1 MARNKVKL
9 SSVVSSQIPLFAR
22 ESYPIFEE
30 LLEAYFDY
38 LESPGQPGDILTNI
52 ETYTKLDF
60 VYNWINYVIL
70 TEELSIFD
78 NEVSVNTTEGFP
90 EENGLLKIGDEI
102 IFYRTKTSTTFED
115 CTRGF
120 SGVTNYTDPENSDHL
135 VFEESSASEHGI
147 GSDVVNLNSLLLDEF
162 LQKIKLQFAPGFEN
176 IEINQNIDQ
185 TLFIKQAKDF
195 YESKGTDNSF
205 IILFKALYGASSTKV
220 FRPRDFLLTPSIA
233 DYRKTLDLTVE
244 SYLGDPLQIV
254 NRVLYQDQDGTLP
267 RAYGTVTACKA
278 FVKNETAT
286 YYKISLDYGYNKDI
300 GFTGTVF
307 GDFTIHHQTPTLSK
321 VSIGASVI
329 TVDSTIGFPD
339 DGELIVLFEGQTA
352 DDDTWML
359 LNYESTNAN
368 QFLGVTNVSREIDEG
383 AFVSINAY
391 VYSYDNEGEEV
402 RMRVTGVLTDLIEEV
417 GTPYSVVGD
426 PVQVWEL
433 GKKAESIQANSWI
446 FNHALSN
453 RVSQLI
459 DEGNLNYAI
468 ITFDNCYVNSGDIIS
483 LNCEVRN
490 FDGSLETI
498 EKEFTVSSGPTPNN
512 SFRIVNDRLVTQA
525 YYVKRRITKAV
536 GSEIIANVQ
545 NTYLDNRND
554 VYVTSNSLPNYNNEV
569 LDLRYRSIILNGTF
583 NDQQTIVFK
592 NHGLYTGDAVYYD
605 NSYTENNTLNLS
617 AIYFAY
623 RIDSDT
629 FKLSRSRE
637 NLYSENYVSLTGTTQ
652 YSKLVRLNIAN
663 EIGKQYELL
672 PQKLVKK
679 ITVDPQT
686 RLYDYSIDPED
697 RIGIFRNGVEVVTY
711 KSKDFCYYGNI
722 VEVIVKS
729 GGQSYDVINSPRLD
743 VLDVNGSGF
752 SGDVIVS
759 GSLIKID
766 VLDGGFD
773 YIESNPKVLIRGGN
787 PKEQALVSANM
798 TAVIHKVFFRSDSQ
812 GVDIIENTITFSSP
826 HKFRNA
832 DRVSYS
838 SQGQQ
843 KISTLF
849 ESGFYYVGVIGSNKI
864 SLHST
869 LDEALG
875 LINPISLAYGV
886 GQHTLR
892 SSTSKNIV
900 ESLVVGFGGEGYS
913 NNKTITTS
921 VGINTANYFITSKNH
936 TFQNND
942 RIVYTY
948 TNAPIS
954 GLSTTKTYI
963 ASILDDDRF
972 ILYEENTTFGE
983 NSLAF
988 RKDNEIVQLNSAP
1001 DGFHIFSYPP
1011 ITVEVVGEKGVG
1023 SLVES
1028 DCVTIINPVFRG
1040 EVKKV
1045 AVRTSGFDYGVNNIL
1060 NLDRQPSYY
1069 FRTGTSA
1076 IVQPVIFNGTIKDV
1090 IISSQGEYYFSTP
1103 NIYVF
1108 EPDPTANIIAAH
1120 LSPVISNGKLV
1131 DIKIIDGGFNY
1142 SANAKIIVEAPAT
1155 GASLQFKIRSWNV
1168 NIVDRL
1174 IRENNIPLDDGVL
1187 LKSQNSN
1194 YGIQYTHA
1202 YAPRKLRN
1210 MVFSQK
1216 FEEGILKYQTDL
1228 NSDTSTPYH
1237 SPIIGWAYDGN
1248 PIYGPY
1254 GYDTISGGRI
1264 RQMLSGYARFDL
1276 GDRPDFPL
1284 GFFVE
1289 DYVFRG
1295 SGDLDQYNGRYCI
1308 TPEYPKGTYAYFSTL
1323 DTNLQKEGAFA
1334 QNKLPSF
1341 PYVIGDSHYSQ
1352 PVTFNNSTQLD
1363 QNTFD
1368 FEQFKCRRNTKP
1380 YNLKEW
1386 NSGYDYIVQP
1396 NKVDAH
1402 YSVVKQ
1408 IIPSSVDTIEII
1420 NPGTGYKVKDS
1431 ILFDNVGT
1439 GGTGV
1444 SASVSE
1450 VVGKTISSVLIDEI
1464 YINSTKLY
1472 RSKSSTGFIAI
1483 CNQPHGFLPNDIISI
1498 TGVSTSNNYAMDS
1511 KEKIRIPS
1519 TTYTLGKDL
1528 GTPATTGITTYIIIA
1543 SGVLFSPLIDENDV
1557 LVIGNEKMKVLSVD
1571 LKSSRI
1577 RVLRN
1582 YDSTVGTSYSASTS
1596 AFILPRKFF
1605 IDAYAPNDLN
1615 IGRYDREYYF
1625 NPIESVGIGSTH
1637 GPGITTSLYLS
1648 NPGLGSTTIIVP
1660 TRSIYI
1666 ENHELETGDL
1676 ITYNTNGGNS
1686 LVVSVTGI
1694 GTTAIENN
1702 YEFYVVKFSKDTIGL
1717 STVKLGLTSSFD
1729 GFEYVGITTNI
1740 GARPLYFVGVGTG
1753 DYHRLKT
1760 NYDHVSSEVFQSIVT
1775 VNTKT
1780 SENNQ
1785 LQIND
1790 KVRLEIVPTV
1800 TKTFKVFYSDKHR
1813 RLLIDEIQI
1822 GSVDINNDQ
1831 IIIPDHGLVDGE
1843 KIIYKSQSPI
1853 GGLISDSIYYTV
1865 YINKDTIEL
1874 SLNYNQSRIIS
1885 GERVNL
1891 TSSGGGG
1898 YIYRVNP
1905 QIVSERN
1912 DTVIFDLSDT
1922 SLSYID
1928 GTTILPAFDFK
1939 LFRDS
1944 KFREEYV
1951 TDETS
1956 SSFSATSNGTIGVD
1970 LTANLTLKVGEFTPS
1985 EIYYTLIPK
1994 RTQGISNVKSEIIR
2008 DNYNIAQA
2016 NKLILVY
2023 PRINASIHTVVS
2035 ASSTSF
2041 TFKTPTNLTKVSYA
2055 TTESSLKYFTNSKTS
2070 SGPISGIT
2078 LYDQGRGY
2086 KTLVGVATVIS
2097 ATGTDARVK
2106 PKGTSIGIKKEFKT
2120 EDVGWDYPTDP
2131 TLFPTAKMPDV
2142 FEVDQ
2147 LFSFDTITQKSP
2159 GLNYTVS
2166 PNLVVQNSTSLEILN
2181 DLILEYKNN
2190 VVNIVKNTFRLTNNT
2205 PTFIPINNSNGF
2217 SIKNISFNTSTKVV
2231 TLTFKTSFSDP
2242 DRFPFVVGD
2251 KILIE
2256 GCASKTLG
2264 SKNRSFNSSDFSY
2277 NLFTIT
2283 EIDANIGGS
2292 NATLKYSLLGIVDAD
2307 ETLGLYDEVSL
2318 TGIVVLQKHFPIF
2331 TSTIKKSTYIAG
2343 ELIYGETSGSIGEVH
2358 SWNASNEIVKSFGP
2372 YDFTVG
2378 ELIRGQQSG
2387 TVSRISEIYKSEMYY
2402 KVGAAAEVTTGWLN
2416 EKGFLNNNLQIIQ
2429 DSFYWQKFSYA
2440 IQSNISENVWE
2451 SSVESLNHLA
2461 GWKRFSDH
2469 TIESNSLSF
2478 IGINTSQDG
2487 GNFISIADLSET
2499 IDLNCFFDFDI
2510 VLDETTLIGSRRV
2523 STGLVFNSRDL
2534 QDYEK
2539 SIGNRVLI
2547 IDDISDQFNNT
2558 PRPDPFSV
2566 IDTFK
2571 LNNVRSRKFL
2581 VYARD
2586 KRFTA
2591 ERQIYLV
2598 TTIHNGTNA
2607 YVNQYGRVE
2616 SVEALG
2622 SFDIDIR
2629 EDEGRLLF
2637 FPNKFR
2643 INDYDLSFISY
2654 DVKDFVSG
2662 VGNTNFGD
2670 VVDIQ
2675 SIFTNRTSSIGSTTI
2690 ASIPLDYRA
2699 SKLLVQIEDSEN
2711 IFEYD
2716 EITVLHDGTNVEML
2730 DYGQITTGVGSS
2742 LGIGTYY
2749 AYISGSNLKID
2760 LIPDYPY
2767 DADINV
2773 VRVSI
2778 ASSES
2783 GFVDTGAQ
2791 DLNTTRLQSHFVG
2804 IASTNSLNPTK
2815 IAEFENGLLNYSGGY
2830 LIISIEDKTNQ
2841 RYQVSE
2847 MNVITDDSEAYYA
2860 EFGILYND
2868 SEIGIITAGVNA
2880 GYTEVYFTAD
2890 SNIDAEVRVFG
2901 NYIGLVDTFN
2911 QNNEILMNNAR
2922 IFTGY
2927 GEYEGTER
2935 SIKKEFELYHK
2946 GRPIFE
2952 KMFNGESADIIKV
2965 ADNLIEL
2972 PQHYFVTGEK
2982 VFYSYDMLNEP
2993 VGIATTTISGIGL
3006 TDKLPNE
3013 LYVIKEDDLNVRFA
3027 ANVADALNLVP
3038 IPLTIASVG
3047 FGSAHYITAQKQNV
3061 KSLVTID
3068 NMIQSP
3074 IVSTAVTS
3082 GLSTSILTTDD
3093 IITLTNNVEF
3103 FFSGDLIKIN
3113 DEIMKVEIVGYGGST
3128 NNIYVQRPWL
3138 ATILSTHSQFD
3149 VITKVV
3155 GNYNISRNII
3165 SFAAPPYGKFPLGLP
3180 ENRPDSRDYTGIT
3193 THSTFSGRTFMRSGV
3208 VDSSIEPY
3216 TKNFVFDGIQDSFT
3230 GFTSS
3235 FTLTVEG
3242 SDVAGIIDSNAIITI
3257 KDIFQSPR
3265 VVGNVVTIPGNY
3277 FLEEDEI
3284 LGKTTILFEDNNY
3297 SGNDV
3302 LTRGLPTGGRIV
3314 SVGSTKGFGYQP
3326 LVSAAGTAIVSSA
3339 GTITSINIT
3348 NIGSGYRSG
3357 IQTVYVGLQ
3366 TSSTDSSGITT
3377 HVGLASIS
3385 DGRVNSVAII
3395 NPGSGYTH
3403 SNPPLVVFDSP
3414 LSYSNI
3420 ALEYAPTSIGTT
3432 TGVNARVDVVVGQGS
3447 SVIDFNFTN
3456 IGHGYEIN
3464 NVLTV
3469 SVGGTTGI
3477 PTTVGYFENFEI
3489 TVSDTDTDEF
3499 TGWTIGDLQVIDDI
3513 SDLFDGVTTRFPIKF
3528 NGIRKSIKAST
3539 GSLIDVQS
3547 TLLIFI
3553 NDILQV
3559 PGQGYIFKGGSVIRF
3574 SEPPNPDDKCTIL
3587 FYKGTGSIDV
3597 EEVGILESIKSGD
3610 VVTVH
3615 SDNQIEN
3622 QDDRS
3627 VKDIT
3632 STDSIDTFIYGG
3644 PGISA
3649 NPFLARPVNWCKQ
3662 ANDIIVDGIEITK
3675 DRDLYEA
3682 QINPLT
3688 NIIYDVGSASTTIY
3702 VESVKTFFDNKKEN
3716 TNTNYI
3722 NTIDIVTQDE
3732 TRECLAVASVNS
3744 SGIVT
3749 TISLIDSGFGY
3760 SLIPTVTI
3768 ADPVGVGT
3776 TALAV
3781 ASVSSGGVTTINIIS
3796 GGSGYSQSL
3805 PPIVLVS
3812 PPNPSGEVAF
3822 KVNYDGD
3829 FGLLTGI
3836 GTTSVGV
3843 SSVGLVFEFTIPENS
3858 PLKDLSIVD
3867 EAITYSGIG
3876 TGDFF
3881 IIKET
3886 NIGFGITSLE
3896 LDGSPLVSG
3905 TEYINN
3911 VYQVHDLITDIPY
3924 TVLVDDFIASLTRY
3938 GSFSV
3943 GLGRSTTVS
3952 IGATLIIEDHTKVV
3966 AVIEDLNNIGI
3977 TSFLTR
3983 SFFGEFSYGKITNVI
3998 RPYPEEYS
4006 IYRNN
4011 GLLGI
4016 STSPIVRRTNA
4027 LKYRNYLP

>member
-1 MARNKVKL
+1 MVRNKVKL
-9 SSVVSSQIPLFAR
+9 SSIVNSQIPLFAR
-22 ESYPIFEE
+22 ESYPLFEE

-38 LESPGQPGDILTNI
+38 LETAGQPADILTNI

-60 VYNWINYVIL
+60 VSNWINYVKL
-70 TEELSIFD
+70 AEELSIFD
-78 NEVSVNTTEGFP
+78 TEISVSTTEGFP
-90 EENGLLKIGDEI
+90 KENGLLKIGDEI
-102 IFYRTKTSTTFED
+102 IFYRTKTATTFED

-120 SGVTNYTDPENSDHL
+120 SGVVNYSDPENPDHL

-147 GSDVVNLNSLLLDEF
+147 ESDVVNLNSLLLDEF
-162 LQKIKLQFAPGFEN
+162 LQKIKIQFAPGFEN
-176 IEINQNIDQ
+176 IEINPIVDQ
-185 TLFIKQAKDF
+185 SLFIKQVKDF
-195 YESKGTDNSF
+195 YESRGTDNSF
-205 IILFKALYGASSTKV
+205 IILFKALYGSSPKV
-220 FRPRDFLLTPSIA
+220 FRPRDFLFTPSIA

-244 SYLGDPLQIV
+244 SYIGDPLQIV
-254 NRVLYQDQDGTLP
+254 NRVLYQDQDGSIP
-267 RAYGTVTACKA
+267 KAYGTVTGCKA
-278 FVKNETAT
+278 FVKNERAI
-286 YYKISLDYGYNKDI
+286 YYKVSLDYGYNKDL
-300 GFTGTVF
+300 GFTGSVF
-307 GDFTIHHQTPTLSK
+307 GNFTIHHQTPTLSK

-339 DGELIVLFEGQTA
+339 DGELIVLFQGETA

-359 LNYESTNAN
+359 LNYESTNTN
-368 QFLGVTNVSREIDEG
+368 QFLGVTGVTREIDEG
-383 AFVSINAY
+383 AFLSVNAY

-402 RMRVTGVLTDLIEEV
+402 RMRVTGILSDLVEEV
-417 GTPYSVVGD
+417 PTPYSVVGE

-433 GKKAESIQANSWI
+433 GKKAESVQANSWI
-446 FNHALSN
+446 FNHAISN
-453 RVSQLI
+453 RVLQLV

-468 ITFDNCYVNSGDIIS
+468 TTYDNCYVNRGDIVN

-490 FDGSLETI
+490 YDGSLETI
-498 EKEFTVSSGPTPNN
+498 EKEFEVSSGPTPNN
-512 SFRIVNDRLVTQA
+512 SFRVVNDRPITQA
-525 YYVKRRITKAV
+525 YYVKRRITKV
-536 GSEIIANVQ
+536 TGSEIIANVQ
-545 NTYLDNRND
+545 NTYIDNRND
-554 VYVTSNSLPNYNNEV
+554 VYVTSNSLPNYGNEF
-569 LDLRYRSIILNGTF
+569 LDLKYRSVIISGTF
-583 NDQQTIVFK
+583 DNQQTIVAK

-605 NSYTENNTLNLS
+605 DSYTENNTLNLS

-629 FKLSRSRE
+629 FKLARSRN
-637 NLYSENYVSLTGTTQ
+637 NLDSADYVYLTGTTQ
-652 YSKLVRLNIAN
+652 YSKLVRLNNAN
-663 EIGKQYELL
+663 EVGKEYELL

-679 ITVDPQT
+679 ITTDPQA
-686 RLYDYSIDPED
+686 RIFDYPIDPEE
-697 RIGIFRNGVEVVTY
+697 RIGIFRNGVEILTY
-711 KSKDFCYYGNI
+711 KSKDFCYYGEI
-722 VEVIVKS
+722 EEVIVNS
-729 GGQSYDVINSPRLD
+729 GGESYDVINPPRLD
-743 VLDVNGSGF
+743 ILDVNGSGF
-752 SGDVIVS
+752 SGDVVVS
-759 GSLIKID
+759 GSLLKID

-773 YIESNPKVLIRGGN
+773 YIENKPRVLIKGGN
-787 PKEQALVSANM
+787 PTRTASASAN
-798 TAVIHKVFFRSDSQ
+798 VKSVRHKVFFRSDAQ
-812 GVDIIENTITFSSP
+812 GVNIVEDTISFASP

-843 KISTLF
+843 KISTL
-849 ESGFYYVGVIGSNKI
+849 EEGSLYYVGVINNKKI
-864 SLHST
+864 SLHRT
-869 LDEALG
+869 IEDALG
-875 LINPISLAYGV
+875 IVNPLNLGYGI
-886 GQHTLR
+886 GEHTLEA
-892 SSTSKNIV
+892 SISKTIV
-900 ESLVVGFGGEGYS
+900 ESISIGNPGSGYS
-913 NNKTITTS
+913 NNKVIVTS
-921 VGINTANYFITSKNH
+921 VGINTANYVITSKNH
-936 TFQNND
+936 NFKRDD
-942 RIVYTY
+942 RLVYTY
-948 TNAPIS
+948 TGSPIS

-963 ASILDDDRF
+963 ASILDKDSF
-972 ILYEENTTFGE
+972 ILYEENETLGE
-983 NSLAF
+983 NPLKF
-988 RKDNEIVQLNSAP
+988 KNKNEVVKLNSAP
-1001 DGFHIFSYPP
+1001 SGYHTFSYPP

-1023 SLVES
+1023 SLVEG
-1028 DCVTIINPVFRG
+1028 DCVTILNPIFRG
-1040 EVKKV
+1040 EVTKV
-1045 AVRTSGFDYGVNNIL
+1045 AIRNPGTNYGLKDIL
-1060 NLDRQPSYY
+1060 NFHKQPRYY
-1069 FRTGTSA
+1069 FRTGESA
-1076 IVQPVIFNGTIKDV
+1076 IVQPIIFNGSIKDV
-1090 IISSQGEYYFSTP
+1090 VISSQGEYYFSSP

-1108 EPDPTANIIAAH
+1108 ESDPTVKPINAT

-1131 DIKIIDGGFNY
+1131 DIKVIDGGFNH
-1142 SANAKIIVEAPAT
+1142 SANAKIIVESPAT
-1155 GASLQFKIRSWNV
+1155 GASLQFKIKSWNV

-1174 IRENNIPLDDGVL
+1174 IRENSIPLDDGILVR
-1187 LKSQNSN
+1187 STNNNSS
-1194 YGIQYTHA
+1194 YGLQYTHA

-1237 SPIIGWAYDGN
+1237 SPIIGWSYDGN

-1254 GYDTISGGRI
+1254 GYDTPSGGRI
-1264 RQMLSGYARFDL
+1264 RQMVSGYTRFDS
-1276 GDRPDFPL
+1276 GNRPDFPL

-1289 DYVFRG
+1289 DFIFRG
-1295 SGDLDQYNGRYCI
+1295 SGDLDEYNGRYCI
-1308 TPEYPKGTYAYFSTL
+1308 TPEYPNGTYAYFLTL
-1323 DTNLQKEGAFA
+1323 DNTLQKEGIFA

-1341 PYVIGDSHYSQ
+1341 PYVIGPSHYSQ
-1352 PVTFNNSTQLD
+1352 PVRFNNSTQFD

-1368 FEQFKCRRNTKP
+1368 FEAFKCRRNTFP

-1386 NSGYDYIVQP
+1386 YSGYDYIVQP

-1402 YSVVKQ
+1402 YSVVKE
-1408 IIPSSVDTIEII
+1408 ITPSSIDTIEII
-1420 NPGTGYKVKDS
+1420 DPGTGYKVKDP

-1450 VVGKTISSVLIDEI
+1450 VKGRPISSIISSEN
-1464 YINSTKLY
+1464 YINGVKLY
-1472 RSKSSTGFIAI
+1472 QSKSSTGFIAI
-1483 CNQPHGFLPNDIISI
+1483 CNEPHDLISNDIISI
-1498 TGVSTSNNYAMDS
+1498 TGVCTSKNYAVDS
-1511 KEKIRIPS
+1511 KEKVRIPS
-1519 TTYTLGKDL
+1519 TNYILGKDL
-1528 GTPATTGITTYIIIA
+1528 GTPTTTGVTTYITVA

-1557 LVIGNEKMKVLSVD
+1557 LIIGSEKMKVLSVD

-1582 YDSTVGTSYSASTS
+1582 YKSTVGTAYSASTS
-1596 AFILPRKFF
+1596 FSVVPRKFF
-1605 IDAYAPNDLN
+1605 IDGYLINELN

-1625 NPIESVGIGSTH
+1625 NPVESVGIGSTH
-1637 GPGITTSLYLS
+1637 GPGVTTSIYITNS
-1648 NPGLGSTTIIVP
+1648 GLGNTTLLVP

-1676 ITYNTNGGNS
+1676 VTYATNGGNP

-1694 GTTAIENN
+1694 GTTVIQNN
-1702 YEFYVVKFSKDTIGL
+1702 SDLYVVKFSKDTIGL
-1717 STVKLGLTSSFD
+1717 STVKIGLTSSFD
-1729 GFEYVGITTNI
+1729 GFEYAGITTNI
-1740 GARPLYFVGVGTG
+1740 NARPLYFVGIGTG
-1753 DYHRLKT
+1753 DYHSLKT
-1760 NYDHVSSEVFQSIVT
+1760 NYDHVSSEVFQSTIT
-1775 VNTKT
+1775 VNTT
-1780 SENNQ
+1780 EDNQ
-1785 LQIND
+1785 LEIGD
-1790 KVRLEIVPTV
+1790 KIRLELIPSSI
-1800 TKTFKVFYSDKHR
+1800 KTFKVFYNDKNR
-1813 RLLIDEIQI
+1813 RLLINRLQI
-1822 GSVDINNDQ
+1822 SSVDILNDQ
-1831 IIIPDHGLVDGE
+1831 IIIPDHGLTDGE
-1843 KIIYKSQSPI
+1843 KIIYISLNPI
-1853 GGLISDSIYYTV
+1853 GGLITDTIYYTV

-1874 SLNYNQSRIIS
+1874 TTDYNESQLMS

-1891 TSSGGGG
+1891 TSSGGDG

-1905 QIVSERN
+1905 QIISERN
-1912 DTVIFDLSDT
+1912 DTVVFDLSDS

-1928 GTTILPAFDFK
+1928 GTTRLSAFEFK

-1944 KFREEYV
+1944 KFKEEYI

-1956 SSFSATSNGTIGVD
+1956 SSFSVTSSGVIGVD
-1970 LTANLTLKVGEFTPS
+1970 LNANVTLKVGEFSPL
-1985 EIYYTLIPK
+1985 ELYYALVPK
-1994 RTQGISNVKSEIIR
+1994 KSQGLSKVKSEIIT
-2008 DNYNIAQA
+2008 DTYNITQP
-2016 NKLILVY
+2016 NKLILTY
-2023 PRINASIHTVVS
+2023 PRINASVHSTVS
-2035 ASSTSF
+2035 TSSTSF
-2041 TFKTPTNLTKVSYA
+2041 TFKTPVNLTKVSYA
-2055 TTESSLKYFTNSKTS
+2055 TTEASIKYYTTSSKTT
-2070 SGPISGIT
+2070 GPISGIT
-2078 LYDQGRGY
+2078 LFNEGSGY
-2086 KTLVGVATVIS
+2086 KTLVGIATVIS
-2097 ATGTDARVK
+2097 NTGIDARVK
-2106 PKGTSIGIKKEFKT
+2106 AKGPTIGTRKEFHT

-2147 LFSFDTITQKSP
+2147 LYSFDTITLKYS
-2159 GLNYTVS
+2159 GVNYTVL
-2166 PNLVVQNSTSLEILN
+2166 PNLVVQDSTTLEILD
-2181 DLILEYKNN
+2181 DLILDYRNN
-2190 VVNIVKNTFRLTNNT
+2190 KVEIVKNTFRLTNNT
-2205 PTFIPINNSNGF
+2205 PVFIPINNSNGF
-2217 SIKNISFNTSTKVV
+2217 SIKNLSFNTTTKEV

-2242 DRFPFVVGD
+2242 NRFPFVVGD

-2277 NLFTIT
+2277 KLFTIT

-2292 NATLKYSLLGIVDAD
+2292 NATLKYNLSGIVDAD
-2307 ETLGLYDEVSL
+2307 ETLGLYDEVSS
-2318 TGIVVLQKHFPIF
+2318 TGIVVLQKHFPTF
-2331 TSTIKKSTYIAG
+2331 TSVIKKSAYVAG
-2343 ELIYGETSGSIGEVH
+2343 ELIFGATSGAIGEVH
-2358 SWNASNEIVKSFGP
+2358 SWDASNEIIKSFGP
-2372 YDFTVG
+2372 YNFAVG
-2378 ELIRGQQSG
+2378 EIIRGEKSG
-2387 TVSRISEIYKSEMYY
+2387 TVSRISKIYKSEMYY
-2402 KVGAAAEVTTGWLN
+2402 KIGPAAEVVKGWLN
-2416 EKGFLNNNLQIIQ
+2416 EKGFLNNNFQVVQ
-2429 DSFYWQKFSYA
+2429 DSFYWQRFSYA

-2469 TIESNSLSF
+2469 TIESKNLSF
-2478 IGINTSQDG
+2478 VGINTSQDG
-2487 GNFISIADLSET
+2487 GDFLSIADLNQT
-2499 IDLNCFFDFDI
+2499 IDLNCSFDFDI
-2510 VLDETTLIGSRRV
+2510 VLDETSLIGSRRV

-2539 SIGNRVLI
+2539 SIGNRVLV
-2547 IDDISDQFNNT
+2547 IDDVSDQFNNT
-2558 PRPDPFSV
+2558 PRPDPYSV
-2566 IDTFK
+2566 ISTFK
-2571 LNNVRSRKFL
+2571 LANVRSRKFL

-2586 KRFTA
+2586 KRFTG
-2591 ERQIYLV
+2591 ERQVYLV
-2598 TTIHNGTNA
+2598 TTIHNGSNA
-2607 YVNQYGRVE
+2607 YLNQYGRVE
-2616 SVEALG
+2616 SVGALG

-2629 EDEGRLLF
+2629 GDEGRLLF
-2637 FPNKFR
+2637 YPNKFR
-2643 INDYDLSFISY
+2643 VNDYDLSLVSY
-2654 DVKDFVSG
+2654 DVRDYISG
-2662 VGNTNFGD
+2662 VGNTNFGNI
-2670 VVDIQ
+2670 VNIQ
-2675 SIFTNRTSSIGSTTI
+2675 SIFTNRTSAIGSTTI

-2699 SKLLVQIEDSEN
+2699 SKLLVQIEDSQN
-2711 IFEYD
+2711 VFEYD

-2730 DYGQITTGVGSS
+2730 DYGQITTGVGAS

-2773 VRVSI
+2773 LRVSI

-2791 DLNTTRLQSHFVG
+2791 DLNTTRLQSHYVA

-2911 QNNEILMNNAR
+2911 PNNEILMNNTR

-2935 SIKKEFELYHK
+2935 SIKREFELYHK
-2946 GRPIFE
+2946 GNPIFE
-2952 KMFNGESADIIKV
+2952 KKFNGENTEVIKI

-2993 VGIATTTISGIGL
+2993 IGIATTTISGIGL
-3006 TDKLPNE
+3006 TDKLPSE
-3013 LYVIKEDDLNVRFA
+3013 IYVIKEDDLNVRFA
-3027 ANVADALNLVP
+3027 STAENALKLVP
-3038 IPLTIASVG
+3038 IPLTITSVG
-3047 FGSAHYITAQKQNV
+3047 FGSDHYITSQKQNV
-3061 KSLVTID
+3061 KSLISID

-3093 IITLTNNVEF
+3093 IITLTINVEF

-3113 DEIMKVEIVGYGGST
+3113 DEIMKVSIVGYGGSA
-3128 NNIYVQRPWL
+3128 NNIYVQRPWMG
-3138 ATILSTHSQFD
+3138 TTLSTHSQFD
-3149 VITKVV
+3149 EVTKVV
-3155 GNYNISRNII
+3155 GNYNISRNTI
-3165 SFAAPPYGKFPLGLP
+3165 SFASPPYGKYPLGLP

-3208 VDSSIEPY
+3208 TDSSIEPY
-3216 TKNFVFDGIQDSFT
+3216 TKNVVFDGIQDSFT

-3235 FTLTVEG
+3235 FTLTVDG
-3242 SDVAGIIDSNAIITI
+3242 SDVTGILDSNAIITV
-3257 KDIFQSPR
+3257 KDIFQAPR
-3265 VVGNVVTIPGNY
+3265 VLGNVVSIPGNY

-3314 SVGSTKGFGYQP
+3314 SVGSSKGFGYQP

-3339 GTITSINIT
+3339 GTISSINIT

-3377 HVGLASIS
+3377 HIGLASIS
-3385 DGRVNSVAII
+3385 NGRVNSVTII
-3395 NPGSGYTH
+3395 NPGTGFTH
-3403 SNPPLVVFDSP
+3403 SNPPLVIFDSP
-3414 LSYSNI
+3414 LSYTNI
-3420 ALEYAPTSIGTT
+3420 PLEYAPTSIGRT
-3432 TGVNARVDVVVGQGS
+3432 TGVKATVDIVVGQGS
-3447 SVIDFNFTN
+3447 SVIDFSFTN

-3477 PTTVGYFENFEI
+3477 PTTAGYFENFEI
-3489 TVSDTDTDEF
+3489 TVTDTDTDEF

-3528 NGIRKSIKAST
+3528 DGIRRSIKAST

-3574 SEPPNPDDKCTIL
+3574 SEPPNEGDKCTIL

-3597 EEVGILESIKSGD
+3597 EEVDILETIKSGD

-3615 SDNQIEN
+3615 SDNPIQD

-3627 VKDIT
+3627 VKDVT
-3632 STDSIDTFIYGG
+3632 STDSVDTFIYGG

-3649 NPFLARPVNWCKQ
+3649 DPFLARPVNWCKQ
-3662 ANDIIVDGIEITK
+3662 SNDIIVDGIEITK

-3688 NIIYDVGSASTTIY
+3688 NIIYDVGTASTTIY

-3716 TNTNYI
+3716 TNVNYI

-3749 TISLIDSGFGY
+3749 TITLVDSGFGY
-3760 SLIPTVTI
+3760 SSIPTVTI
-3768 ADPVGVGT
+3768 ANPIGVGT
-3776 TALAV
+3776 TALAT
-3781 ASVSSGGVTTINIIS
+3781 ASISGGKVTTINVIS
-3796 GGSGYSQSL
+3796 GGSGYIQSS

-3822 KVNYDGD
+3822 RVNYEGD
-3829 FGLLTGI
+3829 FGLITGI

-3858 PLKDLSIVD
+3858 PLKDLSIVED
-3867 EAITYSGIG
+3867 AIDYSGIG

-3881 IIKET
+3881 VVKET
-3886 NIGFGITSLE
+3886 NIGYGMTSIE

-3966 AVIEDLNNIGI
+3966 AVVQDFNNIGI

-3983 SFFGEFSYGKITNVI
+3983 SFFGEYSYGKLTNVT
-3998 RPYPEEYS
+3998 RPYPEEYP

-4011 GLLGI
+4011 GLVGI

-4027 LKYRNYLP
+4027 LKYRNYLS